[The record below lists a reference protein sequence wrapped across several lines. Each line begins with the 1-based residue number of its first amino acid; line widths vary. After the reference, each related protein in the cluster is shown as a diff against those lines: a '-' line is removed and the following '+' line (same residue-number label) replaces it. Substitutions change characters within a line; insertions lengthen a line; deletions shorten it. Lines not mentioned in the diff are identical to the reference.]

1 MIDLAEKLSLILFH
15 LKTDISVV
23 VEFYFQS
30 KTFIRSIDPTV
41 FCRSCAVIWSKR
53 KLFD

>member
-23 VEFYFQS
+23 VDFYFQS
-30 KTFIRSIDPTV
+30 KTFIRSIDRLLSFLRRHLV
-41 FCRSCAVIWSKR
+41 EKKIV
-53 KLFD
+53 